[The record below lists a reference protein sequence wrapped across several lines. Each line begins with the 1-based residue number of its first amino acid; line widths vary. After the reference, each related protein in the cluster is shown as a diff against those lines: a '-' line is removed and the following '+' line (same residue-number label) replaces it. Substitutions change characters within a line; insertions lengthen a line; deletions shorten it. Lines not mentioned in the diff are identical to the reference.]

1 MAGSQNSAAQ
11 PVPPIESVA
20 ELLCQAHAME
30 EEAANRYRDLAESL
44 EGVNAKLAEVFRRMA
59 VIEAKHVARVDELA
73 EGLELPGFET
83 MTVAGWQPGEGPET
97 LDRSKVDPDSTQAQA
112 LAAMLELEETAV
124 AYFTRIAETTSDSEV
139 QRLAGEMAEEERQ
152 HVALLNGWLAEVGG
166 APAP

>member
-30 EEAANRYRDLAESL
+30 EEAATRYRELAESL

-59 VIEAKHVARVDELA
+59 VIEAKHVARVDEMA
-73 EGLELPGFET
+73 DDLELPGFDT
-83 MTVAGWQPGEGPET
+83 MQVSGWEPGEGPET
-97 LDRSKVDPDSTQAQA
+97 LDPAKIDSDATQAQA

-124 AYFTRIAETTSDSEV
+124 AYFTRIAETTSDGEV

-152 HVALLNGWLAEVGG
+152 HVELLTGWLAEVGG